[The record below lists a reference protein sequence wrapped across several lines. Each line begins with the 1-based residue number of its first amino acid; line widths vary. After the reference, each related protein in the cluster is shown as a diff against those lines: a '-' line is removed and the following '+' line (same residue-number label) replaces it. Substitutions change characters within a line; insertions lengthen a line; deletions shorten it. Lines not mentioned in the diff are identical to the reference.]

1 MVLMT
6 EEEREALKRELLEK
20 ASNFTYF
27 KDRKDD
33 FRAETASSAGGF
45 ELRDADLTNLLR
57 SAGTELIGVRQTL
70 FDHGSN
76 TTNYLT
82 LILHFCSDGRT

>member
-6 EEEREALKRELLEK
+6 EEEREAHKRELLEK

-45 ELRDADLTNLLR
+45 ELRDADLTYLLR
-57 SAGTELIGVRQTL
+57 SAGTELIGMVGRKIL
-70 FDHGSN
+70 SGDFN
-76 TTNYLT
+76 LT
-82 LILHFCSDGRT
+82 RISFPIRCMSP